1 MNNITIAILAKD
13 KEYCL
18 DFYLTCILNQTYDKK
33 KIHLYI
39 RTNDNKDDTQHTLSE
54 FIKKHGEKYAS
65 VYYNTDSI
73 SNDLKKYSEHEWNSV
88 RFNILGKIRQE
99 SIDYAIEKNTHYF
112 IADCDNFITAD
123 TLENLYN
130 LKTLGVVGPMLRLS
144 PTHFYSNYHNVA
156 CPLGY
161 FEDNE
166 EYLSILFQKVKG
178 LIEVDTIHC
187 TYFINN
193 NILNEVSYDDGSGRF
208 EYAILTATLRQKGI
222 KQYLDNSKFHGFL
235 YLSEAG
241 GYGVEDEPFDSYIK
255 KFWFKEYQ
263 LMSNINF
270 SKIKEQEE

>member
-1 MNNITIAILAKD
+1 MDNITIAILAKD

-65 VYYNTDSI
+65 VYYNTNSI
-73 SNDLKKYSEHEWNSV
+73 SNDLKKYSEHEWNSA

-112 IADCDNFITAD
+112 VADCDNFITAD

-144 PTHFYSNYHNVA
+144 STHFYSNYHNVA

-193 NILNEVSYDDGSGRF
+193 NILNEVSYDDGSGGF
-208 EYAILTATLRQKGI
+208 EYAILTATLRRKGI
-222 KQYLDNSKFHGFL
+222 TQYLDNSKFYGFL

-255 KFWFKEYQ
+255 KYWLKEYQ
-263 LMSNINF
+263 LMNNTNF